1 MLGNVIHAIFQDILA
16 QMDFRRENIQKI
28 IKESIKGQLL
38 LLFSL
43 GKNEAE
49 VEDDANKA
57 VKNITTWLD

>member
-1 MLGNVIHAIFQDILA
+1 
-16 QMDFRRENIQKI
+16 MDFRRENIQKI

-38 LLFSL
+38 LLFAL

>member
-57 VKNITTWLD
+57 VKNITTWLG